1 MRWHPDKHPAG
12 DGRVA
17 AEAKFKEIQRA
28 FDALMTTDEE
38 QTIEALTAK
47 GQKDAERAAKEL
59 KKEAAKRD
67 GVDLEAV
74 AKSVAEVQERARKAA
89 AEAKAREIEAAREA
103 YRRL

>member
-1 MRWHPDKHPAG
+1 
-12 DGRVA
+12 
-17 AEAKFKEIQRA
+17 
-28 FDALMTTDEE
+28 MTDLRRFLFT
-38 QTIEALTAK
+38 
-47 GQKDAERAAKEL
+47 KEL

-103 YRRL
+103 YRRM

>member
-1 MRWHPDKHPAG
+1 L
-12 DGRVA
+12 
-17 AEAKFKEIQRA
+17 F
-28 FDALMTTDEE
+28 T
-38 QTIEALTAK
+38 
-47 GQKDAERAAKEL
+47 KEL

>member
-1 MRWHPDKHPAG
+1 MIDLR
-12 DGRVA
+12 R
-17 AEAKFKEIQRA
+17 FL
-28 FDALMTTDEE
+28 FT
-38 QTIEALTAK
+38 
-47 GQKDAERAAKEL
+47 KEL

>member
-1 MRWHPDKHPAG
+1 M
-12 DGRVA
+12 
-17 AEAKFKEIQRA
+17 F
-28 FDALMTTDEE
+28 T
-38 QTIEALTAK
+38 
-47 GQKDAERAAKEL
+47 KEL

-74 AKSVAEVQERARKAA
+74 AKSVTEVQERARKAA

>member
-1 MRWHPDKHPAG
+1 MIDLR
-12 DGRVA
+12 R
-17 AEAKFKEIQRA
+17 F
-28 FDALMTTDEE
+28 FFT
-38 QTIEALTAK
+38 
-47 GQKDAERAAKEL
+47 KEL